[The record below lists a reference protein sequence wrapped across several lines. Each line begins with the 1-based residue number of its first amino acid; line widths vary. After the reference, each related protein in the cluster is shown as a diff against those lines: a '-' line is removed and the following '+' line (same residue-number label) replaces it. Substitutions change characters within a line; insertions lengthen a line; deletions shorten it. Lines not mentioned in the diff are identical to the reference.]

1 MKGDKKDRRTKR
13 YFNNLS
19 LLNKYTKC
27 NLPVRLYVIYDNL
40 CVGKLLPLI
49 ITIYKSR
56 FVLPGEPIVL
66 TYCGNSGA
74 RKALSLLFDLFKAFD

>member
-1 MKGDKKDRRTKR
+1 M
-13 YFNNLS
+13 
-19 LLNKYTKC
+19 
-27 NLPVRLYVIYDNL
+27 LYVIYDNL

-66 TYCGNSGA
+66 IYCGNSGA
-74 RKALSLLFDLFKAFD
+74 RKALSLLFDLFKAFDYIENSHKSNTFIRKDQFSCCVRNMF